1 MINGTF
7 LGNQPCQG
15 GTHFQCFENVSDS
28 ICNGGESHSFKN
40 NNVFFST
47 QMTAQEVYI
56 TFTQHEGVRDSCD
69 TWCNQIVPR
78 LNLFLHNIT
87 LPF

>member
-1 MINGTF
+1 MELSWAVSHVKVDHISSVLKMLQT
-7 LGNQPCQG
+7 Q
-15 GTHFQCFENVSDS
+15 FEMVKKVISL
-28 ICNGGESHSFKN
+28 KN

-56 TFTQHEGVRDSCD
+56 TFMQHEGV
-69 TWCNQIVPR
+69 
-78 LNLFLHNIT
+78 HNIT